1 MSEDTLAGSGRV
13 LLTGATGYIGGRL
26 LRLLED
32 RTGSTA
38 ASPRSAPVPLTA
50 LVGALSAAV
59 ALIAIAL
66 LVAGYAT

>member
-1 MSEDTLAGSGRV
+1 MIDSLQAQ
-13 LLTGATGYIGGRL
+13 LTTHGVPDGQIHAEEFGFAKLG
-26 LRLLED
+26 